1 MPIEERANATHIEV
15 QPHDDA
21 LDLLQREDEE
31 LQRLF
36 TAIQEAR
43 GDSAHG
49 RAIYGD
55 LAKDIIQHLATREA
69 AIVEVGRVVTEVP
82 ELGSIAAAL
91 GASASHRRELLDQLE
106 KLMSRGVQ
114 GMNLNTGQD
123 FDSVLQQVIDTVGPE
138 IERDLAD
145 AVPAVRTWLASTEE
159 PDPLK
164 SGAYVAQHAP
174 TSLSPA
180 GPKWYERA
188 QVISRL
194 LTVYDRLRD
203 FPRAVRH
210 R

>member
-1 MPIEERANATHIEV
+1 MPIEERANATHIDV

-21 LDLLQREDEE
+21 LDLLQSEDEE
-31 LQRLF
+31 LRRLF

-43 GDSAHG
+43 GDTVHG
-49 RAIYGD
+49 RATYGD

-82 ELGSIAAAL
+82 ELANIATAL
-91 GASASHRRELLDQLE
+91 SGDVSTRRELLDQLE
-106 KLMSRGVQ
+106 KMSRGVQ

-145 AVPAVRTWLASTEE
+145 AVPAVRTWLARSEE

-164 SGAYVAQHAP
+164 RGAYVARHAP

-188 QVISRL
+188 PVISRL
-194 LTVYDRLRD
+194 LTIYDRLRD